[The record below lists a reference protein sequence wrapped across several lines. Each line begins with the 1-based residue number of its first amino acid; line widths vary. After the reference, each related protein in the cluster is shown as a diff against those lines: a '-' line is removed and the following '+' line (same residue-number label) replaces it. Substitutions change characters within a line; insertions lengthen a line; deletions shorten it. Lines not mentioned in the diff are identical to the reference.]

1 MKTDLD
7 IAREVIAG
15 KWGIGADRRARLF
28 AAGYDPDRIQALV
41 NDLLIS
47 GPVATSPAPA
57 AKPIKELTV
66 DLRGYSGLKI
76 TLEVD

>member
-1 MKTDLD
+1 MKSDRE

-15 KWGIGADRRARLF
+15 KWGAGADRRARLF

-41 NDLLIS
+41 NDILIGGQVEQS
-47 GPVATSPAPA
+47 PA

>member
-1 MKTDLD
+1 MKSDLD

-15 KWGIGADRRARLF
+15 KWGTGADRRARLF

-41 NDLLIS
+41 NELLIS
-47 GPVATSPAPA
+47 VPVEQSPAV
-57 AKPIKELTV
+57 KPIKELTV

>member
-1 MKTDLD
+1 MKSDLD

-15 KWGIGADRRARLF
+15 KWGVGSVRHARLK
-28 AAGYDPDRIQALV
+28 AAGYDPARIQALV
-41 NDLLIS
+41 NELMNS
-47 GPVATSPAPA
+47 GDQA
-57 AKPIKELTV
+57 AQEKPIKELTI

>member
-1 MKTDLD
+1 MKSDLD

-15 KWGIGADRRARLF
+15 KWGTGADRRARLF
-28 AAGYDPDRIQALV
+28 AVGYDPDRIQALV
-41 NDLLIS
+41 NEILNS
-47 GPVATSPAPA
+47 GPVSQAPAPA